1 MWADALR
8 IVKEY
13 IPSKL
18 DEFQKEMA
26 AKSGKYV
33 SQLSVTCFPNKILC
47 VSQLS
52 ITCLLARLKLILVGT
67 MRNCYHK
74 ALCGNGMESIHML

>member
-13 IPSKL
+13 IPSRL

-33 SQLSVTCFPNKILC
+33 SQLCHCYRYTYPMFPVT
-47 VSQLS
+47 
-52 ITCLLARLKLILVGT
+52 GT
-67 MRNCYHK
+67 MRSCCLK
-74 ALCGNGMESIHML
+74 ALCGSRMESILMP